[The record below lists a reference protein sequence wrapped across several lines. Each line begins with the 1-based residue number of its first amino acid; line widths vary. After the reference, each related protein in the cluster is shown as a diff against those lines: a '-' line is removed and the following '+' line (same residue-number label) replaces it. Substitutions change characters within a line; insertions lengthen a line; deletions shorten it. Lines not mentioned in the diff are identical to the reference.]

1 MAMADDVRDELTSR
15 VHEALMDELAMD
27 SDADAADVE
36 AVLELAQRAV
46 GVFMDPPCVDGEH
59 EWRRSAQ
66 TLVWSELRNTSAGA
80 ESWNRWR
87 VVEVCDRCGNPRVLD
102 EWRLDG

>member
-1 MAMADDVRDELTSR
+1 MSDDVRAELTAK
-15 VHEALMDELAMD
+15 VHEALMDELVMD
-27 SDADAADVE
+27 SDADADDVE

-46 GVFMDPPCVDGEH
+46 GVFMDPPCVEGLDH
-59 EWRRSAQ
+59 EWRRAAQ
-66 TLVWSELRNTSAGA
+66 TLVWSEIRNTSEGA

-87 VVEVCDRCGNPRVLD
+87 VVAVCDHCGNPRVLD